1 MGGGV
6 FGSSGVALA
15 KAVFQADRNACA
27 TRETADRTV
36 RRIRELNAE
45 RRAWARFSTTRL
57 AEKYT

>member
-15 KAVFQADRNACA
+15 KAVFQADPCA

-36 RRIRELNAE
+36 RRFRELNAE